1 MQTFCATNIRIVTRI
16 PRQAQP
22 SQALFSMHR
31 AKQKSCDDKYDSYC
45 QRLTSNRRESA
56 PTIPGRN
63 FPTCASTGT
72 LRASRSDRATSRDRF
87 SWIPDAANRRGEVLV
102 RPHSYTGLV
111 IRFYAQVS
119 SCTVSIAPC
128 GAGCDS
134 HRATSPPRSERV
146 NRVRHIGARHREHNG
161 RCEGVL
167 LKGLPLPQPS
177 LGAQAL
183 EHRPLVSPEA
193 APPQRCRFSFRLR
206 WWYLHPQR
214 VMV

>member
-134 HRATSPPRSERV
+134 HRATSPPPAASGSTGCVTSGRGTESTTA
-146 NRVRHIGARHREHNG
+146 GAREFFSRAS
-161 RCEGVL
+161 
-167 LKGLPLPQPS
+167 PS
-177 LGAQAL
+177 
-183 EHRPLVSPEA
+183 PSP
-193 APPQRCRFSFRLR
+193 P
-206 WWYLHPQR
+206 
-214 VMV
+214 